1 MMPDVTPLH
10 PHGIIAL
17 QEINEQMMMDN
28 VVSGGTRQAYN
39 ISNTL
44 AFFRWCIEHKPG
56 WLTPYAQNKQGACF
70 FLRLSQEA
78 WVKGEK
84 IMLEMDLLN

>member
-1 MMPDVTPLH
+1 MPDVLLH
-10 PHGIIAL
+10 PHGIPL
-17 QEINEQMMMDN
+17 QEVNEQMMMDN
-28 VVSGGTRQAYN
+28 IVSGGTRRAN
-39 ISNTL
+39 ISDSL
-44 AFFRWCIEHKPG
+44 AFFRRCIEHKPG